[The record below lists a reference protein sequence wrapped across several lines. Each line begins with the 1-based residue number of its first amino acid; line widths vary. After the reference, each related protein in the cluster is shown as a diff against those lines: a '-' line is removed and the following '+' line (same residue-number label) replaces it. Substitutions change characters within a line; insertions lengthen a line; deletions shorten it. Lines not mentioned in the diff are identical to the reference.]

1 MPNVLPTRELLS
13 THANEPA
20 AAPGALMAEDERYDT
35 YRFDFLAFFF
45 FGTFAPARRAS
56 DRPMAIACF
65 LLLTFLPDLPLLS
78 VPALPL
84 HGSAN
89 FFRGVFGVFP
99 LLCFLGHCNWS
110 FDVSGASKSELS
122 ARPTVHF
129 LWSKKRKLEE
139 LG

>member
-65 LLLTFLPDLPLLS
+65 LLLTFLPDLPDLR
-78 VPALPL
+78 VPALRSCIAFPTFFDAFLPYLAMTLL
-84 HGSAN
+84 HCSS
-89 FFRGVFGVFP
+89 
-99 LLCFLGHCNWS
+99 FLRT
-110 FDVSGASKSELS
+110 LTIRS
-122 ARPTVHF
+122 ARDA
-129 LWSKKRKLEE
+129 RKQR
-139 LG
+139 GSY

>member
-1 MPNVLPTRELLS
+1 MNPARTNCWMTGWFLVQRLNLL
-13 THANEPA
+13 HPA
-20 AAPGALMAEDERYDT
+20 RPYF
-35 YRFDFLAFFF
+35 FDRF
-45 FGTFAPARRAS
+45 FGTLAPFLRAS
-56 DRPMAIACF
+56 ERPIAIACF

-78 VPALPL
+78 VPALR
-84 HGSAN
+84 HGSAD
-89 FFRGVFGVFP
+89 FLRRAFGVFP